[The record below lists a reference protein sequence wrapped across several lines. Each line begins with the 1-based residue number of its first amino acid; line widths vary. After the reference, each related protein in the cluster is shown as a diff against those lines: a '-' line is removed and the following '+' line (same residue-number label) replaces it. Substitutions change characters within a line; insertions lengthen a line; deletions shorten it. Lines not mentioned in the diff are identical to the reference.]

1 MGGGWSATEPRSEPE
16 SQSDGSVSGANLGD
30 TNLDCAG
37 FEMHE
42 EAPGLSEQDPSDP
55 HYPDGDGGACGGLP

>member
-1 MGGGWSATEPRSEPE
+1 
-16 SQSDGSVSGANLGD
+16 VSGANSGD

-37 FEMHE
+37 PEMHE

-55 HYPDGDGGACGGLP
+55 HYPDGDGGACGDLP